1 MFTNTMM
8 NINMSDQNAQND
20 SGHCVL
26 SLGAGKENGE
36 KVTLM
41 NYDTTERYASKVQ
54 KGHPEAQCYRQKF

>member
-1 MFTNTMM
+1 
-8 NINMSDQNAQND
+8 MSDQTAQNEMVSL

-26 SLGAGKENGE
+26 LLDAGKGNGE

-54 KGHPEAQCYRQKF
+54 KGHPETKCYRQKC